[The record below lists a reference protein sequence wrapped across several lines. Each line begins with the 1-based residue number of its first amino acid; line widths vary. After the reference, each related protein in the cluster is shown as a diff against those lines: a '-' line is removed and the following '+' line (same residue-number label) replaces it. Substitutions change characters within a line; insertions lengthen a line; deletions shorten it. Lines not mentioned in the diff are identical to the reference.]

1 MLRCSGGLRE
11 RLGLGRDLR
20 QHVVELVAGERP
32 LQRPRDV
39 AVVLAEVHQATSE
52 FLQRAEVVGCQRLA
66 LDDREEQLGLVE
78 PGGVDGQVDQLG
90 VDVCLVHPR
99 DRGLAGV
106 RAAVVDD
113 PEHPPGRA
121 VGLDGHDL
129 LDEAAERDDPGR
141 LLDAIKQT
149 GVMHVP
155 CGEVGQRAAAV
166 VGARLGRDRALKLLV
181 AGGLIGALADP
192 QHIAFYLGIGVGAAA
207 ASVLCLW
214 DSPPAHIERWRQGAQ
229 GEQQTARALRPL
241 ARDGWIVLNDL
252 PRQYGN
258 IDHVAIGPPGV
269 FLVETKNIGGLASV
283 TDDALIV
290 RWLEDPDDGYT
301 NTTVGRRARGAA
313 AELSRTLGAAGE
325 RTWVQAIVVLWGR
338 FEQERHEEQRVI
350 WTHGSQLTETLRSQT
365 AIRLTPAAV
374 AQLADHIRAA
384 ASRTSTDVAARP
396 TPFTSAPPVS

>member
-1 MLRCSGGLRE
+1 MDAIDRA
-11 RLGLGRDLR
+11 
-20 QHVVELVAGERP
+20 AGEFAWQQFKARRRAWRRRVWWAVP
-32 LQRPRDV
+32 LLAAMVGVP
-39 AVVLAEVHQATSE
+39 VVV
-52 FLQRAEVVGCQRLA
+52 
-66 LDDREEQLGLVE
+66 
-78 PGGVDGQVDQLG
+78 
-90 VDVCLVHPR
+90 
-99 DRGLAGV
+99 
-106 RAAVVDD
+106 
-113 PEHPPGRA
+113 
-121 VGLDGHDL
+121 
-129 LDEAAERDDPGR
+129 
-141 LLDAIKQT
+141 
-149 GVMHVP
+149 
-155 CGEVGQRAAAV
+155 
-166 VGARLGRDRALKLLV
+166 
-181 AGGLIGALADP
+181 IGALADP

-241 ARDGWIVLNDL
+241 AREGWIVLNDL

-269 FLVETKNIGGLASV
+269 FLVETKNVGGIASV

-301 NTTVGRRARGAA
+301 NTAIGRRARGAA

-350 WTHGSQLTETLRSQT
+350 WTHGSQLREILRSQT

-384 ASRTSTDVAARP
+384 ASRTSTDLSDVREHGRP
-396 TPFTSAPPVS
+396 WRPPAQCP